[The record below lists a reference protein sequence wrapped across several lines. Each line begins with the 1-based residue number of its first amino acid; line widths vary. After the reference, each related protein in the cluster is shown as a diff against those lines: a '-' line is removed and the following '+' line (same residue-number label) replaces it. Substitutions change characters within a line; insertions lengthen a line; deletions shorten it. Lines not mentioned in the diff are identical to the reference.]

1 MNQLQQQLETLMKE
15 YTYKKVTL
23 LDDGL
28 VYFGLT
34 LKNGKQ
40 TETELNQ
47 LIEKLGLK
55 LVAKWN
61 NTGNNLFS
69 DTVLVSEKI

>member
-1 MNQLQQQLETLMKE
+1 MNLQYQLETLMKE
-15 YTYKKVTL
+15 YPYKKVTL

-28 VYFGLT
+28 VYHGLT
-34 LKNGKQ
+34 LKNGKE

-47 LIEKLGLK
+47 LIEKLGLG

-69 DTVLVSEKI
+69 DTVLVQEKI